1 MTDFVSSF
9 EKHLDTMF
17 RITHSSNFNTSIQAL
32 VLIQQISSTHHIS
45 TDRYMRTLYESLLDP
60 RLLKSSKQTMYL
72 NLLYKS
78 LKDDIS
84 ARRVKAFVKRLL
96 QIISLHEPSFACA
109 ILYLVGAL
117 QSSFPSLKTMLA
129 TPEALDEDEEEVFAD
144 VPDEGDAPAA
154 LPPPAKTNPSHHSS
168 TYDGRKRDP
177 EHSNADRTCLWE
189 LTPWQTHY
197 HPSASLFALR
207 LLDSG
212 PQPPKPDPISHSL
225 MHFLDRFAYRNV
237 KPKKSVDAKTRG
249 TSLMQPA
256 LGNAGA
262 ADRLLGAGVGV
273 TGAVGAEINTEAFW
287 SKQVQDVAADEVF
300 FHRYFSDLAPSRKK
314 AKEKKKKGGAGGEDG
329 SDVDVD
335 PELDADED
343 EIWKALV
350 GSKPDIDAGGS
361 DVDVDEDD
369 DEDMGDFD
377 EAMEDEDGEGSAD
390 EGERDLEDV
399 LGSDFGDDDD
409 DEEAADDDEGGLLLK
424 DVDLASDDLE
434 EAADDDDDD
443 DDTPFGL
450 EEESDAIFD
459 SDEEAPVALPTAD
472 ELLALTAETKKGGKG
487 RESKQD
493 RKAKRRKLSSLPM
506 FASADD
512 YAKLLEND
520 DDEDM

>member
-1 MTDFVSSF
+1 
-9 EKHLDTMF
+9 MF

-45 TDRYMRTLYESLLDP
+45 ADRYMRTLYESLLDP

-84 ARRVKAFVKRLL
+84 VRRVKAFVKRLL

-117 QSSFPSLKTMLA
+117 QTSVPSLKAMLS
-129 TPEALDEDEEEVFAD
+129 TPEALDEDEEEAFAD
-144 VPDEGDAPAA
+144 VLDAADAPAV
-154 LPPPAKTNPSHHSS
+154 LPPPSKVNPSHHSS
-168 TYDGRKRDP
+168 RYDGRKRDP

-189 LTPWQTHY
+189 LAPWRAHY
-197 HPSASLFALR
+197 HPSASLFAQR
-207 LLDSG
+207 LLENG
-212 PQPPKPDPISHSL
+212 PQPPKPDPVSHTL

-237 KPKKSVDAKTRG
+237 KPKSVDATTRG

-262 ADRLLGAGVGV
+262 ADRLIGAGTGA

-287 SKQVQDVAADEVF
+287 SKQVADVAADEVF
-300 FHRYFSDLAPSRKK
+300 FHRYFSDLAPHKK
-314 AKEKKKKGGAGGEDG
+314 AKKAAAKKKGVADDD

-350 GSKPDIDAGGS
+350 GSKPDIDAGS
-361 DVDVDEDD
+361 DVDVDDDD
-369 DEDMGDFD
+369 DEDEDMDMDGF
-377 EAMEDEDGEGSAD
+377 EQAMEYGDSDGEGSEG

-399 LGSDFGDDDD
+399 LGSDFDDDGEEDADESGLALD
-409 DEEAADDDEGGLLLK
+409 DANVATDVEAADAE
-424 DVDLASDDLE
+424 
-434 EAADDDDDD
+434 DDDDDD
-443 DDTPFGL
+443 DDDDDNSPFGL

-459 SDEEAPVALPTAD
+459 SDEDAPVALPTAD
-472 ELLALTAETKKGGKG
+472 ELLALTEVKKGSKG
-487 RESKQD
+487 RESRQD
-493 RKAKRRKLSSLPM
+493 RNAKRRKLSTLPI

-520 DDEDM
+520 DEDM

>member
-1 MTDFVSSF
+1 
-9 EKHLDTMF
+9 MF

-84 ARRVKAFVKRLL
+84 VRRVKAFVKRLL

-117 QSSFPSLKTMLA
+117 ETTFPSLKTMLS
-129 TPEALDEDEEEVFAD
+129 TPEAFGDDEEEAFAD
-144 VPDEGDAPAA
+144 VPEEGET
-154 LPPPAKTNPSHHSS
+154 LPPPPPPSTSNHSHHTI

-189 LTPWQTHY
+189 LSPWTSHY
-197 HPSASLFALR
+197 HPSASLFATR
-207 LLDSG
+207 LLESG
-212 PQPPKPDPISHSL
+212 PQPPKPDPVSHTL
-225 MHFLDRFAYRNV
+225 MHFLDRFAYRNT
-237 KPKKSVDAKTRG
+237 KPKAVDSTRG

-256 LGNAGA
+256 LGNTGA
-262 ADRLLGAGVGV
+262 LDRLIG
-273 TGAVGAEINTEAFW
+273 TGASATGSVGAEINTEAFW

-314 AKEKKKKGGAGGEDG
+314 AKKAAKKGGKDAADD
-329 SDVDVD
+329 SDVEIDE

-350 GSKPDIDAGGS
+350 GSKPDIDVGN
-361 DVDVDEDD
+361 DIDDDD
-369 DEDMGDFD
+369 DEDDEEGDMDDFD
-377 EAMEDEDGEGSAD
+377 EAMEDDESGDQISEGNED
-390 EGERDLEDV
+390 RDLEDV
-399 LGSDFGDDDD
+399 LGSDFGDEEVGKDDNELNRLELGAEED
-409 DEEAADDDEGGLLLK
+409 DESVEIEIEAADDN
-424 DVDLASDDLE
+424 
-434 EAADDDDDD
+434 D

-459 SDEEAPVALPTAD
+459 SDEDAPVALPTAD
-472 ELLALTAETKKGGKG
+472 ELLALASTKKDGKG
-487 RESKQD
+487 NKESRQD
-493 RKAKRRKLSSLPM
+493 RKAKKRKLSSLPM
-506 FASADD
+506 FASAED